1 MDDEVEIG
9 GEAGEYLLNM
19 FGCGGEVALDL
30 QNIFGDGGEYLL
42 QSEGRKKSIDHHT
55 VLLQQILLVKLVE

>member
-19 FGCGGEVALDL
+19 LGCGEEVALDL
-30 QNIFGDGGEYLL
+30 QNIFGDGGEHPEIHS
-42 QSEGRKKSIDHHT
+42 QAAATAGRW
-55 VLLQQILLVKLVE
+55 

>member
-19 FGCGGEVALDL
+19 LGCGEEVALDL
-30 QNIFGDGGEYLL
+30 QNIFGDGGEHCFRVREGKNPLTTT
-42 QSEGRKKSIDHHT
+42 QSFSSKYSW
-55 VLLQQILLVKLVE
+55 